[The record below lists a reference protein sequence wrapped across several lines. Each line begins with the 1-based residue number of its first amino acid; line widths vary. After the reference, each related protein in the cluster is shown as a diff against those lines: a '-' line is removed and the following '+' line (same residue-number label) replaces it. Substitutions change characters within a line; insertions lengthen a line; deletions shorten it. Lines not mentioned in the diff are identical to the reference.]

1 MPMERAL
8 LVRHAESVFSA
19 RGITNGR
26 IDVRCP
32 LSSRGAAQARAL
44 AHDLADE
51 SIDLCVTSE
60 LERTRQTADIA
71 LADRAVPRIVVP
83 ELNDPL
89 YGRYEGG
96 PLDAYI
102 AWAHANDSA
111 AEPAGGGEPR
121 QKLVARYA
129 AGFRRLLERPE
140 RTILVVTH
148 SLPAAYVLM
157 ARGGRDPAPQVPLV
171 EYAKIHVISGHEL
184 AHAIARLEAWCAAPT
199 W

>member
-1 MPMERAL
+1 MERAL

-26 IDVRCP
+26 IEVRCP
-32 LSSRGAAQARAL
+32 LSARGAAQARAL
-44 AHDLADE
+44 AEDLADVDV
-51 SIDLCVTSE
+51 DLCATSE
-60 LERTRQTADIA
+60 LERTRQTADLA
-71 LADRAVPRIVVP
+71 LADRTVPRIEVP

-89 YGRYEGG
+89 YGRFESG
-96 PLDAYI
+96 PLDAYV
-102 AWAHANDSA
+102 AWALANDSA
-111 AEPAGGGEPR
+111 AEPPGGGEPR

-140 RTILVVTH
+140 HTILVVTH

-157 ARGGRDPAPQVPLV
+157 ARAGRDPAPNVPLV
-171 EYAKIHVISGHEL
+171 DYAKIHLLSAREL
-184 AHAIARLEAWCAAPT
+184 AHAVARLEGWCAAPT

>member
-1 MPMERAL
+1 VERAL

-19 RGITNGR
+19 RGIANGR
-26 IDVRCP
+26 ADVPCP
-32 LSSRGAAQARAL
+32 LSAHGVAQAKAL
-44 AHDLADE
+44 AQELADE
-51 SIDLCVTSE
+51 EISLCVTSE

-89 YGRYEGG
+89 YGCYEGG

-102 AWAHANDSA
+102 AWALANDSA
-111 AEPAGGGEPR
+111 AEPPGGGEQR

-140 RTILVVTH
+140 RTILIVTH

-157 ARGGRDPAPQVPLV
+157 ARAGRDPAPQIPLV
-171 EYAKIHVISGHEL
+171 EYAKIHVVTASEL
-184 AHAIARLEAWCAAPT
+184 AHAVERLEGWCAAPT

>member
-1 MPMERAL
+1 L
-8 LVRHAESVFSA
+8 SA
-19 RGITNGR
+19 RG
-26 IDVRCP
+26 V
-32 LSSRGAAQARAL
+32 AQAQAL
-44 AHDLADE
+44 AQELAKE
-51 SIDLCVTSE
+51 EIHLCVTSE

-71 LADRAVPRIVVP
+71 LADRPVPRIVVP

-89 YGRYEGG
+89 YGRFEGG

-111 AEPAGGGEPR
+111 AEPPGGGEQR

-140 RTILVVTH
+140 RTVLIVTH
-148 SLPAAYVLM
+148 SLPVAYVLM
-157 ARGGRDPAPQVPLV
+157 ARAGRDPAPDVPLV
-171 EYAKIHVISGHEL
+171 EYANIHVISAREL
-184 AHAIARLEAWCAAPT
+184 ADAVARLDGWRAAPT

>member
-1 MPMERAL
+1 VERAL

-19 RGITNGR
+19 QGLATGR
-26 IDVRCP
+26 VDVRCP
-32 LSSRGAAQARAL
+32 LSARGVAQARAL
-44 AHDLADE
+44 AQDLADE
-51 SIDLCVTSE
+51 DIDLCVTSE
-60 LERTRQTADIA
+60 LERTHQTADIA
-71 LADRAVPRIVVP
+71 LADKAVPRIVVP

-89 YGRYEGG
+89 YGRYESG

-102 AWAHANDSA
+102 AWALANDSA
-111 AEPAGGGEPR
+111 AEPPGGGEQR

-129 AGFRRLLERPE
+129 VGFRKLLARPE

-157 ARGGRDPAPQVPLV
+157 ARAGRDPAPHVPLV
-171 EYAKIHVISGHEL
+171 EYAKIHVISAREL
-184 AHAIARLEAWCAAPT
+184 ADAVARLEGWCAAPT